1 MKVRRVEAVFELLRI
16 AAAFLIAYGLTLLVL
31 VLISG
36 DPAKAI
42 YSFTAGPFTTARRFG
57 NIIQKMVPL
66 VFTGLGMCFMYSVNR
81 FNVSG
86 EGIFITSAC
95 ITTFFALLIE
105 GLGMPGWLKMAVL
118 LAVGGVIGAIA
129 ASIPAVINAKLG
141 ANIIVLSIML
151 NYILLYFT
159 QFILTRV
166 VRDVNVSYTA
176 SYEIP
181 ADVRFDE
188 WIPRTGIHTGIFAAI
203 FFVIVVVILF
213 HKTSLGFEMR
223 TVGSN
228 PEFAV
233 QIGMNTAAAII
244 IAQMLGG
251 ALAGVGGSL
260 EQLAMNSRFQW
271 TALTNHG
278 MNGVIVAVLAKKK
291 PQYIPLTAFL
301 MAYIQQGAQI
311 VNSSTDVP
319 AEFVVVVQGVV
330 VLMIAAEMFLS
341 KTRNKIIYSMA
352 LQDSRNRENKREESG
367 SR

>member
-16 AAAFLIAYGLTLLVL
+16 VVAFLIAYALTLLVL
-31 VLISG
+31 VLISK

-42 YSFTAGPFTTARRFG
+42 YSFTIGPFTTARRFG

-95 ITTFFALLIE
+95 ITTFFALIIE
-105 GLGMPGWLKMAVL
+105 SAGLPGWLNIILL
-118 LAVGGVIGAIA
+118 LAIGGIIGSIV

-159 QFILTRV
+159 QYVLTRV

-181 ADVRFDE
+181 ENARFSE
-188 WIPRTGIHTGIFAAI
+188 WIPRTGIHTGVFVAI

-228 PEFAV
+228 LDFAM
-233 QIGMNTAAAII
+233 QIGMNT
-244 IAQMLGG
+244 IATIVLAQVIGG

-291 PQYIPLTAFL
+291 PQYILLTAFL

-341 KTRNKIIYSMA
+341 KTRNKIIYNMA
-352 LQDSRNRENKREESG
+352 LQGSQGEEGRKESG